1 MSGES
6 VELPTASN
14 DSLTLALN
22 YINTKFWVKFDGIC
36 LKQDNITFKHK
47 QVVSVYIA
55 YEINLWAFNVDKDFE
70 LANCLV
76 GTVRFTKNADLDK
89 HKS

>member
-1 MSGES
+1 M
-6 VELPTASN
+6 
-14 DSLTLALN
+14 
-22 YINTKFWVKFDGIC
+22 
-36 LKQDNITFKHK
+36 
-47 QVVSVYIA
+47 VSIYIA

-76 GTVRFTKNADLDK
+76 GAAKFIKNADLDK

>member
-6 VELPTASN
+6 VEPPTASN

-36 LKQDNITFKHK
+36 LKQDNITLK
-47 QVVSVYIA
+47 
-55 YEINLWAFNVDKDFE
+55 
-70 LANCLV
+70 
-76 GTVRFTKNADLDK
+76 T
-89 HKS
+89 